1 MTDALLYLRKSRD
14 PHNLA
19 SIEDQER
26 LGREVV
32 DAEHWILLD
41 VLDDAGRSASRFA
54 TRGRPG
60 WDELLL
66 MIAAGRVGVVVLWES
81 SRGDRKLTEWSAF
94 LDECRSKNVLLH
106 VVSHHRTYDL
116 SIPRDWRTLAED
128 GVDNAY
134 ESERISIRVRRGQ
147 AGSALRGD
155 PYGPVPY
162 GYRAIY
168 STASG
173 KREGWEII
181 PANAEVVRHIV
192 TWIGANRPVL
202 ALCQDLADRGVPSP
216 AGKVWEHSTVRKMAR
231 SATYAALRKVQ
242 DGSLIDGKWPAIVT
256 RQEWAEA
263 CAALDGRR
271 GMARPGKQKHL
282 LSYLARCAEC
292 MGPMVV
298 YTRNGQRMHY
308 RCLKGH
314 FSVYY
319 QWLDDNVSEVI
330 IARFSMDDAK
340 EVFRRDD
347 SRSEALAGE
356 LATLRQRRS
365 EFRRRAALGRIEPDA
380 LDEIEAEMVPEIGRR
395 QRELDALTTDPA
407 LAGIVGADDVRAY
420 WQSQTVQGKRA
431 IIASVTEVIVKRPA
445 RKWRGLVMPDDPG
458 DLIGFTW
465 QPRRPGTADHPG
477 PPGTIQEH

>member
-26 LGREVV
+26 LGRQAVE
-32 DAEHWILLD
+32 AERWTLLD

-60 WDELLL
+60 WAELLA

-106 VVSHHRTYDL
+106 VVSHYRTYDL

-147 AGSALRGD
+147 AGAALRGE

-162 GYRAIY
+162 GYRAVY
-168 STASG
+168 SGATG
-173 KREGWEII
+173 KREGWEIV
-181 PANAEVVRHIV
+181 PEHAEVVRHLV

-202 ALCQDLADRGVPSP
+202 ALKRDLNERGVPSP
-216 AGKVWEHSTVRKMAR
+216 AGRAWEHSTIRQMAR
-231 SATYAALRKVQ
+231 LPTYAGLRRLQ
-242 DGSLIDGKWPAIVT
+242 DGTLIDGKWDAIVT
-256 RQEWAEA
+256 RSEWVAA
-263 CAALDGRR
+263 VAALDGRR
-271 GMARPGKQKHL
+271 HMARPGAQKHL

-292 MGPMVV
+292 TGPMLV
-298 YTRNGQRMHY
+298 YKRHDRMYY

-319 QWLDDNVSEVI
+319 EWLDDAVSEVI
-330 IARFSMDDAK
+330 IARFSRDDAR

-347 SRSEALAGE
+347 SRSDAVSGE
-356 LATLRQRRS
+356 LAILRQRRS
-365 EFRRRAALGRIEPDA
+365 EFRRRAAAGKIEPDA
-380 LDEIEAEMVPEIGRR
+380 LDEIEAELAPEISRR
-395 QRELDALTTDPA
+395 QRELDALTIDPA
-407 LAGIVGADDVRAY
+407 LAGIVAAADVRAH
-420 WQSQTVQGKRA
+420 WQSLTVQGKRA
-431 IIASVTEVIVKRPA
+431 IIAGVTEIVVKHPIRVGRSMALPE
-445 RKWRGLVMPDDPG
+445 DPSE
-458 DLIGFTW
+458 LIEFTW
-465 QPRRPGTADHPG
+465 RPRPQSAL
-477 PPGTIQEH
+477 

>member
-32 DAEHWILLD
+32 EAERWVLLD

-60 WDELLL
+60 WDELLS

-147 AGSALRGD
+147 AGAALRGE

-162 GYRAIY
+162 GYKAIY
-168 STASG
+168 SPSSG
-173 KREGWEII
+173 RREGWEIV
-181 PANAEVVRHIV
+181 PENAEVVRHIV

-202 ALCQDLADRGVPSP
+202 ALCQNLNENSVSSP
-216 AGKVWEHSTVRKMAR
+216 GGNAWVHSTIRQMAR
-231 SATYAALRKVQ
+231 LPTYAGLRRLP
-242 DGSLIDGKWPAIVT
+242 DGSVVTGKWPPIVT
-256 RQEWAEA
+256 RQQWAEA

-271 GMARPGKQKHL
+271 GMARPGAQRHL
-282 LSYLARCAEC
+282 LSYLARCDEC
-292 MGPMVV
+292 TGPMVV
-298 YTRNGQRMHY
+298 YKRREQMYY

-314 FSVYY
+314 FSVYLE
-319 QWLDDNVSEVI
+319 WLDEKVSEVM
-330 IARFSMDDAK
+330 IARFSMADVNDIY
-340 EVFRRDD
+340 RRDD
-347 SRSEALAGE
+347 SRSDAIAGE
-356 LATLRQRRS
+356 LAILRQRRS
-365 EFRRRAALGRIEPDA
+365 EFRKRAALGKIEADA
-380 LDEIEAEMVPEIGRR
+380 LDEIEAEIAPEIGRR

-407 LAGIVGADDVRAY
+407 LAGILAADDVRTY
-420 WQSQTVQGKRA
+420 WQSLTVQGKRA
-431 IIASVTEVIVKRPA
+431 IIATVTEVIVKHPPRQG
-445 RKWRGLVMPDDPG
+445 RSMVLPDDPS
-458 DLIGFTW
+458 DLLTFTW
-465 QPRRPGTADHPG
+465 QQRRPGTVDRRG
-477 PPGTIQEH
+477 